1 MILKIKFKKFA
12 IIKDKTVLVYDI
24 ESFPNLFTCSILNS
38 ENNKLI
44 TYEISEDKNDL
55 GKIVALFQL
64 KEFYFCGFNNKSY
77 DDVLINYL
85 IIRFDDLRYKPIFEI
100 TWLIKSMSDKI
111 IKEPV
116 ANWVDYKHAYLF
128 NSFDLMTM
136 SFSAKNRVGLKE
148 LEVTMGFPNVM
159 EYEGDFS
166 KNVPKELKDKVIEYN
181 QNDVLA
187 TGELL
192 NLKKNDIELR
202 LKLNEK
208 YKINVLSKDN
218 VNMGMEILK
227 KEYLEKTNKTWDDI
241 KDLKTPCQ
249 LVPFKN
255 IIFDFIQY
263 TTPPLQKLLEKLK
276 KVSID
281 PNNKDFREVFEIG
294 GVVHNISLGGLHS
307 INNAE
312 IIIPNE
318 DELLLDYDVDSY
330 YPSCLIVNNLYPKH
344 LGIEFVDIYKN
355 IRDERVEAKKNKNSF
370 LADSFK
376 YAINGLSGNLQ
387 SQYSWTYDPELVVK
401 LRINCQL
408 MILMLIEKFDLLG
421 AKIVQSNT
429 DGILIKIKKSLLP
442 EIEKAKDEWCKL
454 TKLSMSKEE
463 FERFY
468 QYDVNNYI
476 GVKKGFK
483 ETKDPELIK
492 KKGFFADETNLGKG
506 MSPKVIAKSLINY
519 FVYNI
524 SPEETLKED
533 KDIKDY
539 LTYQRVSRD
548 FIVEYNGEKSLHIN
562 RFYMSTNGGILIKYK
577 MEKGGKAQAT
587 RLCATSPV
595 TIYNK
600 FEDKPF
606 EEYKVNYRY
615 YKNEIYK
622 IINELEINQLSLF

>member
-1 MILKIKFKKFA
+1 MK
-12 IIKDKTVLVYDI
+12 IKDKTVLVYDI

-44 TYEISEDKNDL
+44 TYEISEDRNDL
-55 GKIVALFQL
+55 GKIVMLFQL
-64 KEFYFCGFNNKSY
+64 KEFYFCGFNNRSY
-77 DDVLINYL
+77 DDVIINYL
-85 IIRFDDLRYKPIFEI
+85 IIKFDDLRYKPIFEI
-100 TWLIKSMSDKI
+100 TWLIKSMSDKV

-116 ANWVDYKHAYLF
+116 ANWSDYKHAYLF

-166 KNVPKELKDKVIEYN
+166 KNVPRDIKNKVIEYN

-249 LVPFKN
+249 LVAFKN

-312 IIIPNE
+312 IIIPDE
-318 DELLLDYDVDSY
+318 DELLIDYDVNSY
-330 YPSCLIVNNLYPKH
+330 YPSCLIANKLYPNH
-344 LGIEFVDIYKN
+344 LKIDFVPIYKGIWD
-355 IRDERVEAKKNKNSF
+355 IRMKAKDDKDLF
-370 LADSFK
+370 LADAFK

-492 KKGFFADETNLGKG
+492 KKGFFVDETNLGKG

-533 KDIKDY
+533 KDIRDY
-539 LTYQRVSRD
+539 LTYQRVSKD
-548 FIVEYNGEKSLHIN
+548 FIVEYNGEKALHIN

-577 MEKGGKAQAT
+577 MEKGGRAQAT

>member
-1 MILKIKFKKFA
+1 MK
-12 IIKDKTVLVYDI
+12 IKDKTVLVYDI

-85 IIRFDDLRYKPIFEI
+85 IMRFDDLRYKPIFEI

-263 TTPPLQKLLEKLK
+263 TTPTLQKLLEKLK

-312 IIIPNE
+312 IIIPDE

-344 LGIEFVDIYKN
+344 LGIEFVGIYKN
-355 IRDERVEAKKNKNSF
+355 IRDERVEAKKDKNSF

-476 GVKKGFK
+476 GVKKGFT

-492 KKGFFADETNLGKG
+492 KKGFFVDEINLGKG

-533 KDIKDY
+533 KDIRDY

>member
-1 MILKIKFKKFA
+1 MK
-12 IIKDKTVLVYDI
+12 IKDKTVLVYDI

-38 ENNKLI
+38 ENDKLI

-85 IIRFDDLRYKPIFEI
+85 IIRFDDLHYKPIFEI

-136 SFSAKNRVGLKE
+136 IFSAKNRVGLKE
-148 LEVTMGFPNVM
+148 LEVTMGFHNVM

-166 KNVPKELKDKVIEYN
+166 KNVPKDIKNKVIEYN

-276 KVSID
+276 KISID

-318 DELLLDYDVDSY
+318 DELLIDYDVDSY

-344 LGIEFVDIYKN
+344 LGIEFVGIYKN
-355 IRDERVEAKKNKNSF
+355 IRDERVKAKKDKNSF
-370 LADSFK
+370 LADAFK

-442 EIEKAKDEWCKL
+442 EIEKAKDEWCRL

-476 GVKKGFK
+476 GVKKGFT

-492 KKGFFADETNLGKG
+492 KKGFFVDEINLGKG
-506 MSPKVIAKSLINY
+506 MPPKVIAKSLINY

-533 KDIKDY
+533 KDIRDY
-539 LTYQRVSRD
+539 LTYQRVSKD
-548 FIVEYNGEKSLHIN
+548 FIVEYNGEKTLHIN

-622 IINELEINQLSLF
+622 IINELEINQLSLFNDKR

>member
-1 MILKIKFKKFA
+1 MK
-12 IIKDKTVLVYDI
+12 IKDKTVLVYDI

-136 SFSAKNRVGLKE
+136 IFSAKNRVGLKE

-276 KVSID
+276 KISID

-318 DELLLDYDVDSY
+318 DELLIDYDVDSF

-355 IRDERVEAKKNKNSF
+355 IRDERVEAKKDKNSF
-370 LADSFK
+370 LADAFK

-492 KKGFFADETNLGKG
+492 KKGFFVDETNLGKG

-533 KDIKDY
+533 KDIRDY

-548 FIVEYNGEKSLHIN
+548 FIVEYNGEKALHIN

-577 MEKGGKAQAT
+577 IEKGGKAQAT
-587 RLCATSPV
+587 RLCAISPV

>member
-1 MILKIKFKKFA
+1 MK
-12 IIKDKTVLVYDI
+12 IKDKTVLVYDI

-85 IIRFDDLRYKPIFEI
+85 IIKFDDLRYKPIFEI

-227 KEYLEKTNKTWDDI
+227 KEYLEKANKTWDDI

-249 LVPFKN
+249 LVAFKN

-263 TTPPLQKLLEKLK
+263 TTPTLQKLLEKLK

-344 LGIEFVDIYKN
+344 LGIEFVGIYKN

-370 LADSFK
+370 LADAFK

-476 GVKKGFK
+476 GVKKGFT

>member
-1 MILKIKFKKFA
+1 MK
-12 IIKDKTVLVYDI
+12 IKDKTVLVYDI

-263 TTPPLQKLLEKLK
+263 TTPTLQKLLEKLK

-344 LGIEFVDIYKN
+344 LGIEFVGIYKN
-355 IRDERVEAKKNKNSF
+355 IRDERVEAKKDKNSF

-442 EIEKAKDEWCKL
+442 EIEKVKDEWCKL

-476 GVKKGFK
+476 GVKKGFT

-492 KKGFFADETNLGKG
+492 KKGFFADETNPGKG

-533 KDIKDY
+533 KDIRDY

-600 FEDKPF
+600 FEDRPF

>member
-1 MILKIKFKKFA
+1 MK
-12 IIKDKTVLVYDI
+12 IKDKTVLVYDI

-38 ENNKLI
+38 ENDKLI

-136 SFSAKNRVGLKE
+136 IFSAKNRVGLKE
-148 LEVTMGFPNVM
+148 LEVTMGFYNVM

-166 KNVPKELKDKVIEYN
+166 KNVPKDIKNKVIEYN

-318 DELLLDYDVDSY
+318 DELLIDYDVDSF

-355 IRDERVEAKKNKNSF
+355 IRDERVEAKKDKNSF
-370 LADSFK
+370 LADAFK

-476 GVKKGFK
+476 GVKKGFT

-492 KKGFFADETNLGKG
+492 KKGFFVDEINLGKG

-533 KDIKDY
+533 KDIRDY

-548 FIVEYNGEKSLHIN
+548 FIVEYNGEKALHIN

>member
-1 MILKIKFKKFA
+1 MK
-12 IIKDKTVLVYDI
+12 IKDKTVLVYDI

-116 ANWVDYKHAYLF
+116 ANWIDYKHAYLF

-136 SFSAKNRVGLKE
+136 IFSAKNRVGLKE

-166 KNVPKELKDKVIEYN
+166 KNAPKELKDKVIEYN

-249 LVPFKN
+249 LVSFKN

-318 DELLLDYDVDSY
+318 DELLIDYDVDSF

-344 LGIEFVDIYKN
+344 LGIEFVDIYKD
-355 IRDERVEAKKNKNSF
+355 IRDERVEAKKDKNSF
-370 LADSFK
+370 LADAFK

-476 GVKKGFK
+476 GVKKGFT

-492 KKGFFADETNLGKG
+492 KKGFFVDEINLGKG

-533 KDIKDY
+533 KDIRDY

-548 FIVEYNGEKSLHIN
+548 FIVEYNGEKALHIN

>member
-1 MILKIKFKKFA
+1 MK
-12 IIKDKTVLVYDI
+12 IKDKTVLVYDI

-148 LEVTMGFPNVM
+148 LEVTMGFSNVM

-187 TGELL
+187 TGGLL

-249 LVPFKN
+249 LVAFKN

-276 KVSID
+276 KISID

-318 DELLLDYDVDSY
+318 DELLIDYDVDSF

-355 IRDERVEAKKNKNSF
+355 IRDERVEAKKDKNSF
-370 LADSFK
+370 LADAFK

-421 AKIVQSNT
+421 AEIVQSNT

-492 KKGFFADETNLGKG
+492 KKGFFVDETNLGKG

-533 KDIKDY
+533 KDIRDY

-548 FIVEYNGEKSLHIN
+548 FIVEYNGEKALHIN
-562 RFYMSTNGGILIKYK
+562 RFYMSINGGILIKYK
-577 MEKGGKAQAT
+577 IEKGGKAQAT

>member
-1 MILKIKFKKFA
+1 MK
-12 IIKDKTVLVYDI
+12 IKDKTVLVYDI

-148 LEVTMGFPNVM
+148 LEVTMGFSNVM

-187 TGELL
+187 TGGLL

-249 LVPFKN
+249 LVAFKN

-276 KVSID
+276 KISID

-318 DELLLDYDVDSY
+318 DELLIDYDVDSF

-355 IRDERVEAKKNKNSF
+355 IRDERVEAKKDKNSF
-370 LADSFK
+370 LADAFK

-421 AKIVQSNT
+421 AEIVQSNT

-468 QYDVNNYI
+468 QYDVTNYI

-492 KKGFFADETNLGKG
+492 KKGFFVDETNLGKG

-548 FIVEYNGEKSLHIN
+548 FIVEYNGEKALHIN
-562 RFYMSTNGGILIKYK
+562 RFYMSINGGILIKYK

>member
-1 MILKIKFKKFA
+1 MK
-12 IIKDKTVLVYDI
+12 IKDKTVLVYDI

-263 TTPPLQKLLEKLK
+263 TTPTLQKLLEKLK

-312 IIIPNE
+312 IIIPDE

-344 LGIEFVDIYKN
+344 LGIEFVGIYKN
-355 IRDERVEAKKNKNSF
+355 IRDERVEAKKDKNSF

-476 GVKKGFK
+476 GVKKGFT

-492 KKGFFADETNLGKG
+492 KKGFFVDETNLGKG

-533 KDIKDY
+533 KDIRDY

>member
-1 MILKIKFKKFA
+1 MK
-12 IIKDKTVLVYDI
+12 IKDKTVLVYDI

-187 TGELL
+187 TGGLL

-249 LVPFKN
+249 LVAFKN

-276 KVSID
+276 KISID

-318 DELLLDYDVDSY
+318 DELLLDYDVNSY
-330 YPSCLIVNNLYPKH
+330 YPSCLIANKLYPKH
-344 LGIEFVDIYKN
+344 LGEEFIGIYKN
-355 IRDERVEAKKNKNSF
+355 IIDERLKAKKDKNSF
-370 LADSFK
+370 LADAFK

-421 AKIVQSNT
+421 AEIVQSNT

-492 KKGFFADETNLGKG
+492 KKGFFVDETNLGKG

-533 KDIKDY
+533 KDIRDY

-548 FIVEYNGEKSLHIN
+548 FIVEYNGEKALHIN
-562 RFYMSTNGGILIKYK
+562 RFYMSINGGILIKYK
-577 MEKGGKAQAT
+577 IEKGGKEQAT
-587 RLCATSPV
+587 RLCATSSV

>member
-1 MILKIKFKKFA
+1 MK
-12 IIKDKTVLVYDI
+12 IKDKTVLVYDI

-148 LEVTMGFPNVM
+148 LEVTMEFPNVM

-187 TGELL
+187 TGGLL

-249 LVPFKN
+249 LVAFKN

-276 KVSID
+276 KISID

-318 DELLLDYDVDSY
+318 DELLIDYDVDSF

-355 IRDERVEAKKNKNSF
+355 IRDERVEAKKDKNSF
-370 LADSFK
+370 LADAFK

-421 AKIVQSNT
+421 AEIVQSNT

-492 KKGFFADETNLGKG
+492 KKGFFVDETNLGKG

-533 KDIKDY
+533 KDIRDY

-548 FIVEYNGEKSLHIN
+548 FIVEYNGEKALHIN
-562 RFYMSTNGGILIKYK
+562 RFYMSINGGILIKYK

>member
-1 MILKIKFKKFA
+1 MK
-12 IIKDKTVLVYDI
+12 IKDKTVLVYDI

-85 IIRFDDLRYKPIFEI
+85 IMRFDDLRYKPIFEI

-249 LVPFKN
+249 LVTFKN

-263 TTPPLQKLLEKLK
+263 TTPTLQKLLEKLK

-344 LGIEFVDIYKN
+344 LGIEFVGIYKN

-370 LADSFK
+370 LADAFK

-421 AKIVQSNT
+421 VKIVQSNT

-476 GVKKGFK
+476 GVKKGFT

-492 KKGFFADETNLGKG
+492 KKGFFVDETNLGKG

>member
-1 MILKIKFKKFA
+1 MK
-12 IIKDKTVLVYDI
+12 IKDKTVLVYDI

-136 SFSAKNRVGLKE
+136 IFSAKNRVGLKE

-181 QNDVLA
+181 RNDVLA
-187 TGELL
+187 TGKLL

-276 KVSID
+276 KISID

-318 DELLLDYDVDSY
+318 DELLIDYDVDSF

-344 LGIEFVDIYKN
+344 LGIEFVDIYKS
-355 IRDERVEAKKNKNSF
+355 IRDERVEAKKDKNSF
-370 LADSFK
+370 LADAFK
-376 YAINGLSGNLQ
+376 YSINGLSGNLQ

-408 MILMLIEKFDLLG
+408 MILMLIEKFNLLG

-492 KKGFFADETNLGKG
+492 KKGFFVDEINLGKG

-533 KDIKDY
+533 KDIRDY
-539 LTYQRVSRD
+539 LTYQRVSKD
-548 FIVEYNGEKSLHIN
+548 FIVEYNGEKALHIN
-562 RFYMSTNGGILIKYK
+562 RFYMSINGGILIKYK
-577 MEKGGKAQAT
+577 MEKGGKEQAT

>member
-1 MILKIKFKKFA
+1 MK
-12 IIKDKTVLVYDI
+12 IKDKTVLVYDI

-148 LEVTMGFPNVM
+148 LEVTMGFSNVM

-187 TGELL
+187 TGGLL

-249 LVPFKN
+249 LVAFKN

-276 KVSID
+276 KISID

-318 DELLLDYDVDSY
+318 DELLIDYDVDSF

-355 IRDERVEAKKNKNSF
+355 IRDERVEAKKDKNSF
-370 LADSFK
+370 LADAFK

-387 SQYSWTYDPELVVK
+387 SQYSLTYDPELVVK

-421 AKIVQSNT
+421 AEIVQSNT

-492 KKGFFADETNLGKG
+492 KKGFFVDETNLGKG

-548 FIVEYNGEKSLHIN
+548 FIVEYNGEKALHIN
-562 RFYMSTNGGILIKYK
+562 RFYMSINGGILIKYK
-577 MEKGGKAQAT
+577 IEKGGKAQAT

>member
-1 MILKIKFKKFA
+1 MK
-12 IIKDKTVLVYDI
+12 IKDKTVLVYDI

-166 KNVPKELKDKVIEYN
+166 KNVPIDIKDKVIEYN

-276 KVSID
+276 KISID

-318 DELLLDYDVDSY
+318 DELLIDYDVDSF

-355 IRDERVEAKKNKNSF
+355 IRDERVEAKKDKNSF
-370 LADSFK
+370 LADAFK

-429 DGILIKIKKSLLP
+429 DGILIKIKKSLLL

-492 KKGFFADETNLGKG
+492 KKGFFVDETNLGKG

-533 KDIKDY
+533 KDIRDY

-548 FIVEYNGEKSLHIN
+548 FIVEYNGEKALHIN
-562 RFYMSTNGGILIKYK
+562 RFYMSINGGILIKYK
-577 MEKGGKAQAT
+577 IEKGGKAQAT

>member
-1 MILKIKFKKFA
+1 MK
-12 IIKDKTVLVYDI
+12 IKDKTVLVYDI

-85 IIRFDDLRYKPIFEI
+85 IMRFDDLRYKPIFEI

-263 TTPPLQKLLEKLK
+263 TTPTLQKLLEKLK

-344 LGIEFVDIYKN
+344 LGIEFVGIYKN
-355 IRDERVEAKKNKNSF
+355 IRDERVEAKKDKNSF

-476 GVKKGFK
+476 GVKKGFT

-492 KKGFFADETNLGKG
+492 KKGFFVDEINLGKG

-533 KDIKDY
+533 KDIRDY

>member
-1 MILKIKFKKFA
+1 MK
-12 IIKDKTVLVYDI
+12 IKDKTVLVYDI

-166 KNVPKELKDKVIEYN
+166 KNVPIDIKDKVIEYN

-344 LGIEFVDIYKN
+344 LGIEFVGIYKN

-370 LADSFK
+370 LADAFK

-492 KKGFFADETNLGKG
+492 KKGFFVDEINLGKG

-533 KDIKDY
+533 KDIRDY

-548 FIVEYNGEKSLHIN
+548 FIVEYNGEKALHIN
-562 RFYMSTNGGILIKYK
+562 RFYMSINGGILIKYK

>member
-1 MILKIKFKKFA
+1 MK
-12 IIKDKTVLVYDI
+12 IKDKTVLVYDI

-187 TGELL
+187 TGGLL

-249 LVPFKN
+249 LVAFKN

-276 KVSID
+276 KISID

-318 DELLLDYDVDSY
+318 DELLLDYDVNSY
-330 YPSCLIVNNLYPKH
+330 YPSCLIANKLYPKH
-344 LGIEFVDIYKN
+344 LGEEFIGIYKN
-355 IRDERVEAKKNKNSF
+355 IIDERLKAKKDKNSF
-370 LADSFK
+370 LADAFK

-421 AKIVQSNT
+421 AEIVQSNT

-492 KKGFFADETNLGKG
+492 KKGFFVDETNLGKG

-533 KDIKDY
+533 KDIRDY

-548 FIVEYNGEKSLHIN
+548 FIVEYNGEKALHIN
-562 RFYMSTNGGILIKYK
+562 RFYMSINGGILIKYK
-577 MEKGGKAQAT
+577 IEKGGKAQAT

>member
-1 MILKIKFKKFA
+1 MK
-12 IIKDKTVLVYDI
+12 IKDKTVLVYDI

-263 TTPPLQKLLEKLK
+263 TTTTLQKLLEKLK

-344 LGIEFVDIYKN
+344 LGIEFVGIYKN

-370 LADSFK
+370 LADAFK

-476 GVKKGFK
+476 GVKKGFT

>member
-1 MILKIKFKKFA
+1 MK
-12 IIKDKTVLVYDI
+12 IKDKTVLVYDI

-249 LVPFKN
+249 LVSFKN

-263 TTPPLQKLLEKLK
+263 TTPTLQKLLEKLK
-276 KVSID
+276 KISID

-344 LGIEFVDIYKN
+344 LGIEFVGIYKN

-370 LADSFK
+370 LADAFK

-476 GVKKGFK
+476 GVKKGFT

-533 KDIKDY
+533 KDIRDY

>member
-1 MILKIKFKKFA
+1 MK
-12 IIKDKTVLVYDI
+12 IKDKTVLVYDI

-227 KEYLEKTNKTWDDI
+227 KEYLEKANKTWDDI

-249 LVPFKN
+249 LVSFKN

-263 TTPPLQKLLEKLK
+263 TTPTLQKLLEKLK
-276 KVSID
+276 KISID

-344 LGIEFVDIYKN
+344 LGIEFVGIYKN

-370 LADSFK
+370 LADAFK

-408 MILMLIEKFDLLG
+408 MILMLIEKFNLLG

-492 KKGFFADETNLGKG
+492 KKGFFVDEINLGKG

-524 SPEETLKED
+524 SPEETFKED

>member
-1 MILKIKFKKFA
+1 MK
-12 IIKDKTVLVYDI
+12 IKDKTVLVYDI

-249 LVPFKN
+249 LVSFKN

-263 TTPPLQKLLEKLK
+263 TTPTLQKLLEKLK

-370 LADSFK
+370 LADAFK

-408 MILMLIEKFDLLG
+408 MILMLIEKFNLLG

-492 KKGFFADETNLGKG
+492 KKGFFVDEINLGKG

-524 SPEETLKED
+524 SPEETFKED

>member
-1 MILKIKFKKFA
+1 MK
-12 IIKDKTVLVYDI
+12 IKDKTVLVYDI

-148 LEVTMGFPNVM
+148 LEVTMGFSNVM

-187 TGELL
+187 TGGLL

-249 LVPFKN
+249 LVAFKN

-276 KVSID
+276 KISID

-318 DELLLDYDVDSY
+318 DELLIDYDVDSF

-355 IRDERVEAKKNKNSF
+355 IRDERVEAKKDKNSF
-370 LADSFK
+370 LADAFK

-421 AKIVQSNT
+421 AEIVQSNT

-492 KKGFFADETNLGKG
+492 KKGFFVDETNLGKG

-548 FIVEYNGEKSLHIN
+548 FIVEYNGEKALHIN
-562 RFYMSTNGGILIKYK
+562 RFYMSINGGILIKYK
-577 MEKGGKAQAT
+577 IEKGGKAQAT

>member
-1 MILKIKFKKFA
+1 MK
-12 IIKDKTVLVYDI
+12 IKDKTVLVYDI

-85 IIRFDDLRYKPIFEI
+85 IMRFDDLRYKPIFEI

-227 KEYLEKTNKTWDDI
+227 KEYLEKANKTWDDI

-263 TTPPLQKLLEKLK
+263 TTPTLQKLLEKLK

-312 IIIPNE
+312 IIIPDE

-344 LGIEFVDIYKN
+344 LGIEFVGIYKN

-370 LADSFK
+370 LADAFK

-476 GVKKGFK
+476 GVKKGFT

-492 KKGFFADETNLGKG
+492 KKGFFVDETNLGKG

>member
-1 MILKIKFKKFA
+1 MK
-12 IIKDKTVLVYDI
+12 IKDKTVLVYDI

-187 TGELL
+187 TGGLL

-249 LVPFKN
+249 LVAFKN

-276 KVSID
+276 KISID

-318 DELLLDYDVDSY
+318 DELLIDYDVDSF

-355 IRDERVEAKKNKNSF
+355 IRDERVEAKKDKNSF
-370 LADSFK
+370 LADAFK

-421 AKIVQSNT
+421 AEIVQSNT

-492 KKGFFADETNLGKG
+492 KKGFFVDETNLGKG

-533 KDIKDY
+533 KDIRDY

-548 FIVEYNGEKSLHIN
+548 FIVEYNGEKALHIN
-562 RFYMSTNGGILIKYK
+562 RFYMSINGGILIKYK

>member
-1 MILKIKFKKFA
+1 MK
-12 IIKDKTVLVYDI
+12 IKDKTVLVYDI

-249 LVPFKN
+249 LVSFKN

-276 KVSID
+276 KISID

-344 LGIEFVDIYKN
+344 LGIEFVGIYKN
-355 IRDERVEAKKNKNSF
+355 IRDERVEAKKDKNSF

-442 EIEKAKDEWCKL
+442 KIEKAKDEWCKL

-476 GVKKGFK
+476 GVKKGFT

-548 FIVEYNGEKSLHIN
+548 FIVEYNGEKALHIN

-577 MEKGGKAQAT
+577 MERGGKAQAT

>member
-1 MILKIKFKKFA
+1 MK
-12 IIKDKTVLVYDI
+12 IKDKTVLVYDI

-227 KEYLEKTNKTWDDI
+227 KEYLEKANKTWDDI

-249 LVPFKN
+249 LVSFKN

-263 TTPPLQKLLEKLK
+263 TTPTLQKLLEKLK
-276 KVSID
+276 KISID

-370 LADSFK
+370 LADAFK

-476 GVKKGFK
+476 GVKKGFT

>member
-1 MILKIKFKKFA
+1 MK
-12 IIKDKTVLVYDI
+12 IKDKTVLVYDI

-148 LEVTMGFPNVM
+148 LEVTMGFSNVM

-187 TGELL
+187 TGGLL

-249 LVPFKN
+249 LVAFKN

-276 KVSID
+276 KISID

-318 DELLLDYDVDSY
+318 DELLIDYDVDSF

-355 IRDERVEAKKNKNSF
+355 IRDERVEAKKDKNSF
-370 LADSFK
+370 LADAFK

-421 AKIVQSNT
+421 AEIVQSNT

-492 KKGFFADETNLGKG
+492 KKGFFVDETNLGKG

-533 KDIKDY
+533 KDIRDY

-548 FIVEYNGEKSLHIN
+548 FIVEYNGEKALHIN
-562 RFYMSTNGGILIKYK
+562 RFYMSINGGILIKYK
-577 MEKGGKAQAT
+577 IEKGGKEQAT

>member
-1 MILKIKFKKFA
+1 MK
-12 IIKDKTVLVYDI
+12 IKDKTVLVYDI

-227 KEYLEKTNKTWDDI
+227 KEYLEKANKTWDDI

-249 LVPFKN
+249 LVYFKN

-263 TTPPLQKLLEKLK
+263 TTPTLQKLLEKLK
-276 KVSID
+276 KISID

-344 LGIEFVDIYKN
+344 LGIEFVGIYKN

-370 LADSFK
+370 LADAFK

-476 GVKKGFK
+476 GVKKGFT

-492 KKGFFADETNLGKG
+492 KKGFFVDEINLGKG

-533 KDIKDY
+533 KDIRDY

>member
-1 MILKIKFKKFA
+1 MK
-12 IIKDKTVLVYDI
+12 IKDKTVLVYDI

-136 SFSAKNRVGLKE
+136 IFSAKNRVGLKE
-148 LEVTMGFPNVM
+148 LEVTMGFYNVM

-166 KNVPKELKDKVIEYN
+166 KNVPKDIKDKVIEYN

-187 TGELL
+187 TGKLL

-318 DELLLDYDVDSY
+318 DELLIDYDVDSF

-355 IRDERVEAKKNKNSF
+355 IRDERVEAKKDKNSF
-370 LADSFK
+370 LADAFK

-476 GVKKGFK
+476 GVKKGFT

-492 KKGFFADETNLGKG
+492 KKGFFVDEINLGKG

-533 KDIKDY
+533 KDIRDY

-548 FIVEYNGEKSLHIN
+548 FIVEYNGEKTLHIN
-562 RFYMSTNGGILIKYK
+562 RFYMSINGGILIKYK

>member
-1 MILKIKFKKFA
+1 MK
-12 IIKDKTVLVYDI
+12 IKDKTVLVYDI

-263 TTPPLQKLLEKLK
+263 TTPTLQKLLEKLK

-344 LGIEFVDIYKN
+344 LGIEFVGIYKN
-355 IRDERVEAKKNKNSF
+355 IRDERVEAKKDKNSF

-442 EIEKAKDEWCKL
+442 EIEKVKDEWCKL

-476 GVKKGFK
+476 GVKKGFT

>member
-1 MILKIKFKKFA
+1 MK
-12 IIKDKTVLVYDI
+12 IKDKTVLVYDI

-148 LEVTMGFPNVM
+148 LEVTMGFHDVM

-192 NLKKNDIELR
+192 NFKKNDIELR

-249 LVPFKN
+249 LVAFKN

-276 KVSID
+276 KISID

-294 GVVHNISLGGLHS
+294 GVVHNVSLGGLHS

-318 DELLLDYDVDSY
+318 DELLIDYDVDSF

-344 LGIEFVDIYKN
+344 LGIEFVGIYKS
-355 IRDERVEAKKNKNSF
+355 IRDERVGAKRDKNSF
-370 LADSFK
+370 LADAFK

-408 MILMLIEKFDLLG
+408 MILMLIEKFNLLG

-492 KKGFFADETNLGKG
+492 KKGFFVDETNLGKG

-548 FIVEYNGEKSLHIN
+548 FIVEYNGEKALHIN

>member
-1 MILKIKFKKFA
+1 MK
-12 IIKDKTVLVYDI
+12 IKDKTVLVYDI

-44 TYEISEDKNDL
+44 TYEISEDRNDL
-55 GKIVALFQL
+55 GKIVMLFQL
-64 KEFYFCGFNNKSY
+64 KEFYFCGFNNRSY
-77 DDVLINYL
+77 DDVIINYL
-85 IIRFDDLRYKPIFEI
+85 IIKFDDLRYKPIFEL

-249 LVPFKN
+249 LVAFKN

-276 KVSID
+276 KVTID

-312 IIIPNE
+312 IIIPDD
-318 DELLLDYDVDSY
+318 DELLLDYDVNSY
-330 YPSCLIVNNLYPKH
+330 YPSCLIANKLYPNH
-344 LGIEFVDIYKN
+344 LKIDFVPIYKGVWD
-355 IRDERVEAKKNKNSF
+355 IRMKAKDDKDLF
-370 LADSFK
+370 LADAFK

-492 KKGFFADETNLGKG
+492 KKGFFVDETNLGKG

-533 KDIKDY
+533 KDIRDY

-548 FIVEYNGEKSLHIN
+548 FIVEYNGEKALHIN

-587 RLCATSPV
+587 RICATSPV

>member
-1 MILKIKFKKFA
+1 MK
-12 IIKDKTVLVYDI
+12 IKDKTVLVYDI

-249 LVPFKN
+249 LVAFKN

-276 KVSID
+276 KISID

-344 LGIEFVDIYKN
+344 LGIEFVGIYKN

-370 LADSFK
+370 LADAFK

-476 GVKKGFK
+476 GVKKGFT

-492 KKGFFADETNLGKG
+492 KKGFFVDEINLGKG

>member
-1 MILKIKFKKFA
+1 MK
-12 IIKDKTVLVYDI
+12 IKDKTVLVYDI

-136 SFSAKNRVGLKE
+136 IFSAKNRVGLKE
-148 LEVTMGFPNVM
+148 LEVTMGFYNVM

-166 KNVPKELKDKVIEYN
+166 KNVPKDIKNKVIEYN

-187 TGELL
+187 TGKLL

-318 DELLLDYDVDSY
+318 DELLLDYDVDSF

-344 LGIEFVDIYKN
+344 LGIEFVDIYKS
-355 IRDERVEAKKNKNSF
+355 IRDERVEAKKDKNSF
-370 LADSFK
+370 LADAFK

-408 MILMLIEKFDLLG
+408 MILMLIEKLNLLG

-476 GVKKGFK
+476 GVKKGFT

-492 KKGFFADETNLGKG
+492 KKGFFVDEINLGKG
-506 MSPKVIAKSLINY
+506 MSPKVIAKALINY

-548 FIVEYNGEKSLHIN
+548 FIVEYNGEKALHIN

>member
-1 MILKIKFKKFA
+1 MK
-12 IIKDKTVLVYDI
+12 IKDKTVLVYDI

-187 TGELL
+187 TGGLL

-249 LVPFKN
+249 LVAFKN

-276 KVSID
+276 KISID

-318 DELLLDYDVDSY
+318 DELLLDYDVNSY
-330 YPSCLIVNNLYPKH
+330 YPSCLIANKLYPKH
-344 LGIEFVDIYKN
+344 LGEEFIGIYKN
-355 IRDERVEAKKNKNSF
+355 IIDERLKAKKDKNSF
-370 LADSFK
+370 LADAFK

-421 AKIVQSNT
+421 AEIVQSNT

-492 KKGFFADETNLGKG
+492 RKGFFVDETNLGKG

-548 FIVEYNGEKSLHIN
+548 FIVEYNGEKALHIN
-562 RFYMSTNGGILIKYK
+562 RFYMSINGGILIKYK
-577 MEKGGKAQAT
+577 IEKGGKAQAT

>member
-1 MILKIKFKKFA
+1 MK
-12 IIKDKTVLVYDI
+12 IKDKTVLVYDI

-38 ENNKLI
+38 ENDKLI

-136 SFSAKNRVGLKE
+136 IFSAKNRVGLKE
-148 LEVTMGFPNVM
+148 LEVTMGFYNVM

-166 KNVPKELKDKVIEYN
+166 KNVPKDIKDKVIEYN

-187 TGELL
+187 TGKLL

-276 KVSID
+276 KISID

-370 LADSFK
+370 LADAFK

-476 GVKKGFK
+476 GVKKGFT

-492 KKGFFADETNLGKG
+492 KKGFFVDEINLGKG

-533 KDIKDY
+533 KDIRDY

-548 FIVEYNGEKSLHIN
+548 FIVEYNGEKALHIN